1 MNAEELKRNK
11 VLTEWSVK
19 DLNEGMPSAPMHF
32 ADSS

>member
-19 DLNEGMPSAPMHF
+19 DLNEGK
-32 ADSS
+32 SSGHEVCYEQL